1 MITYLKQNKTTEDI
15 LKNNNID
22 YEENERLFGEK
33 FFTTTDSLDT
43 LEKKIDDE
51 NEFVE
56 IIDNTYLGI
65 YENYYVRDGYLIEG

>member
-43 LEKKIDDE
+43 LEEKINDE

-56 IIDNTYLGI
+56 IIDNTYLGV

>member
-56 IIDNTYLGI
+56 IIDNTYLGV

>member
-56 IIDNTYLGI
+56 IIDNTYLGV
-65 YENYYVRDGYLIEG
+65 YENYYVRDGYIIKG

>member
-43 LEKKIDDE
+43 LEKKINDE

-56 IIDNTYLGI
+56 IIDNTYLGV

>member
-22 YEENERLFGEK
+22 YEENERLFGER

-43 LEKKIDDE
+43 LEEKIGNED
-51 NEFVE
+51 EFVE
-56 IIDNTYLGI
+56 IIDNTYLGV
-65 YENYYVRDGYLIEG
+65 YENYYVRDGYLIKG

>member
-22 YEENERLFGEK
+22 YEDERLFGER

-43 LEKKIDDE
+43 LEEKIDNED
-51 NEFVE
+51 EFVE
-56 IIDNTYLGI
+56 IIDNTYLGV
-65 YENYYVRDGYLIEG
+65 YENYYVRDGYLIKG